1 MRRSRPSVVLA
12 LALALT
18 TASVSA
24 RAAVQAPTPAALLER
39 VERLAAP
46 EMEGRASGT
55 PGNEAAARYLADVLA
70 AAGLRGG
77 GDGGTFF
84 QSFVIGA
91 AVKLAPTATL
101 AAVSPAP
108 RTFALDREWRPHGGS
123 READVTGDVVFAGYG
138 IFVAESGY
146 DDYAGLD
153 VTNKIVLVLDGAP
166 PHLTGQKPSRL
177 DKLLLAR
184 RHGAA
189 AILVVSEALP
199 GLGATATPVAIVSA
213 AVTPRAA
220 DALLAPAGVD
230 TGALAARIAARRAPA
245 SVAVGARA
253 RVQVT
258 LERDERRTANVI
270 GVLPGTDPALSAEAV
285 VVGAHFDHLGQ
296 VSGLLYPG
304 ADDNASGTAVV
315 VELARAFAAAGG
327 TARTLVFV
335 LFSGE
340 EIGLLGSGHYVRH
353 PVIPLDRTV
362 AMVNLDM
369 VGRLRDGR
377 LYVGGTDSATS
388 FHDAVTD
395 AARGSGVDLV
405 MRGTPYAPSDH
416 VRFYDG
422 GAPVLFFFT
431 GMHDDYHRPGDTADK
446 INAAGMAQVAAVA
459 ARLMTRLADGARPL
473 YVKLDR
479 PARRGGGGP
488 PGSAFFGIMADR
500 DVEAD
505 GLRLAGVQPGS
516 AAARAGVREGDVI
529 IRFAGAAVNS
539 FDEIRRA
546 IAARRP
552 GDRVD
557 VVYLRNGEERAGSTT
572 LDAQP

>member
-1 MRRSRPSVVLA
+1 MRRSSRSVVVA

-18 TASVSA
+18 TVSLSA
-24 RAAVQAPTPAALLER
+24 QPAVVVPTPAALLER

-55 PGNEAAARYLADVLA
+55 RGNEAAAQYLADALA

-77 GDGGTFF
+77 GDGGTFI

-91 AVKLAPTATL
+91 TVKLAPAATL
-101 AAVSPAP
+101 SAVSPAP
-108 RTFALDREWRPHGGS
+108 RAFTLDREWRPHGGS
-123 READVTGDVVFAGYG
+123 REAEVIGDVVFVGYG
-138 IFVAESGY
+138 IAESGY

-153 VTNKIVLVLDGAP
+153 VAGKIVLVLEGAP
-166 PHLTGQKPSRL
+166 PHLTGAKPSRL

-189 AILVVSEALP
+189 AILVVTETLP
-199 GLGATATPVAIVSA
+199 GLAATGTPVGIVSA
-213 AVTPRAA
+213 ALTPRAA
-220 DALLAPAGVD
+220 DALLAPAGLD
-230 TGALAARIAARRAPA
+230 TSILAARIASRRAPA
-245 SVAVGARA
+245 SVAVAARA
-253 RVQVT
+253 RVHVA
-258 LERDERRTANVI
+258 LARDERRTANVVA
-270 GVLPGTDPALSAEAV
+270 VLPGTDPARAAEAV

-296 VSGLLYPG
+296 VGGVLHPG
-304 ADDNASGTAVV
+304 ADDNASGTALV
-315 VELARAFAAAGG
+315 VELARALAAAGG

-353 PVIPLDRTV
+353 PAIPLDRTV
-362 AMVNLDM
+362 AMLNLDM

-377 LYVGGTDSATS
+377 LYVGGTDSATT
-388 FHDAVTD
+388 FNDAVTD
-395 AARGSGVDLV
+395 AARGTGVDV
-405 MRGTPYAPSDH
+405 VRRGTPYSASDH

-431 GMHDDYHRPGDTADK
+431 GMHDDYHRAGDTADK
-446 INAAGMAQVAAVA
+446 INAAGMAKVAEVAV
-459 ARLMTRLADGARPL
+459 RLVTRLADGARPL

-479 PARRGGGGP
+479 PARRGGSGP

-500 DVEAD
+500 DAGSD

-516 AAARAGVREGDVI
+516 AAARAGVQEGDVI
-529 IRFAGAAVNS
+529 IRFGGATVNS
-539 FDEIRRA
+539 FDEIKRA
-546 IAARRP
+546 IASRRP
-552 GDRVD
+552 GDHVD
-557 VVYLRNGEERAGSTT
+557 VVYLRNGEERAASTT